1 MSSRNIKILEPYQ
14 ILYLSLSI
22 ILWIIITIYYLTK
35 ICLLI
40 YIKLIKRIRIPIE
53 SVDKIVKIATLIWY
67 IVFGLAFGFLFIGLI
82 TDIVAMVKGNIGTYE
97 YPVIY
102 FFVGFCYIILS
113 FFDYILIE
121 QYIYLIFKERPEKK
135 KEELAHEKKESSDNI
150 INGDNKEN
158 IVGNIK
164 QDIKEDNKEKIK
176 DVVNED
182 IKEDNK
188 GNINDAIKQDIK
200 EDNKENIKDDI
211 KQDIK
216 EDNKKNMKEDIKQD
230 IKKENNIN
238 YYNNNKD
245 KID

>member
-102 FFVGFCYIILS
+102 FFVGFCYIL
-113 FFDYILIE
+113 
-121 QYIYLIFKERPEKK
+121 
-135 KEELAHEKKESSDNI
+135 
-150 INGDNKEN
+150 
-158 IVGNIK
+158 
-164 QDIKEDNKEKIK
+164 
-176 DVVNED
+176 
-182 IKEDNK
+182 
-188 GNINDAIKQDIK
+188 
-200 EDNKENIKDDI
+200 
-211 KQDIK
+211 
-216 EDNKKNMKEDIKQD
+216 
-230 IKKENNIN
+230 
-238 YYNNNKD
+238 
-245 KID
+245 